1 MYPIMLFVGIYYVK
15 NFTFIIII
23 HVLVTFLV
31 PVPLTAQIEKEPPL
45 KILRI
50 SLENTPTHVMTRN
63 VSRFAEEV
71 SYRLGPRVK
80 AEVYPDARLF
90 RDREVLNAVH
100 SGKVEMAVPGT
111 WNLESYVPELNLFL
125 LPFLYGKPVAENHR
139 LSDGTIGRRIQQ
151 RMESLYE
158 VRVPGK
164 WMDLGHAHVFTLR
177 KPITKL
183 EDFKGL
189 RIRVAG
195 GKANELRFS
204 ILGSYSFT
212 IPWPEL
218 VERLRSQLIDGL
230 LTTYETLRSAE
241 LWNHGIRYAFEDN
254 QYFPM
259 YIPIVG
265 KWFWE
270 ELTEEERTAFQSLWN
285 AHAEKQ
291 RQEALEAQLQAKEMF
306 IQNKGNVFEP
316 AKNELDKI
324 REVLMRSQPDL
335 IRQLKIDRGLV
346 EEAARELEP

>member
-1 MYPIMLFVGIYYVK
+1 MLSI
-15 NFTFIIII
+15 
-23 HVLVTFLV
+23 
-31 PVPLTAQIEKEPPL
+31 VPLTAQIEKDPSR

-71 SYRLGPRVK
+71 SYRLSPRVK

-111 WNLESYVPELNLFL
+111 WNLEPYMPELNLFL
-125 LPFLYGKPVAENHR
+125 LPLLYGKSVAENHR

-158 VRVPGK
+158 IRVLGK
-164 WMDLGHAHVFTLR
+164 WMDLGHAHVFTLS
-177 KPITKL
+177 KPITRL

-204 ILGSYSFT
+204 ILGAYSFT

-218 VERLRSQLIDGL
+218 VERLRSQLVDGI
-230 LTTYETLRSAE
+230 LTTYETIRSAE

-291 RQEALEAQLQAKEMF
+291 RREALEAQVQAKEMF
-306 IQNKGNVFEP
+306 IQNKGKVFEP
-316 AKNELDKI
+316 GKSELDKI
-324 REVLMRSQPDL
+324 RKALMRSQPNL
-335 IRQLKIDRGLV
+335 IRQLKIDRDLV
-346 EEAARELEP
+346 EQAEKELES

>member
-1 MYPIMLFVGIYYVK
+1 MLSIG
-15 NFTFIIII
+15 
-23 HVLVTFLV
+23 
-31 PVPLTAQIEKEPPL
+31 PLTAQIEKEPSR

-71 SYRLGPRVK
+71 SYRLSPRVK

-100 SGKVEMAVPGT
+100 SGKVEMAVAGT
-111 WNLESYVPELNLFL
+111 WNLEPYMPELNLFL
-125 LPFLYGKPVAENHR
+125 LPLFYGKSVAENHQ
-139 LSDGTIGRRIQQ
+139 LSDGTIGRRIEQ

-158 VRVPGK
+158 IRVLGK
-164 WMDLGHAHVFTLR
+164 WMDLGHAHVFTLS
-177 KPITKL
+177 KPITRL

-204 ILGSYSFT
+204 ILGAYSFT

-218 VERLRSQLIDGL
+218 VERLRSQLVDGI
-230 LTTYETLRSAE
+230 LTTYETIRSAE

-259 YIPIVG
+259 YIPIIQ
-265 KWFWE
+265 KKFWE
-270 ELTEEERTAFQSLWN
+270 ELTEEERTDIRNLWD
-285 AHAEKQ
+285 AQAEKQ
-291 RQEALEAQLQAKEMF
+291 RREALEAQVQAKEMF
-306 IQNKGNVFEP
+306 IQNKGKVFEP
-316 AKNELDKI
+316 GKSELDKI
-324 REVLMRSQPDL
+324 RKALMRSQADL
-335 IRQLKIDRGLV
+335 IRQLKIDRDLV
-346 EEAARELEP
+346 EQAEKELEP